1 MSSRLQ
7 MAFAVLAGYYL
18 GRRHKLRT
26 AAALAAAGLA
36 GRASCG
42 QGAAGGLLAQGV
54 KTLGSNPEIQRM
66 TGRLRGELM
75 EVGKAAVISAATKQ
89 IDSLTHKLQERGEKS
104 GTAQE
109 EEAEPQ
115 PTKRQASRDEEADYG
130 EEDYDESDRYQEDDD
145 EEEPEAPEQA
155 RRRPE
160 GQEGHEG
167 HRGQRRTRPVRRVG
181 QSRR

>member
-7 MAFAVLAGYYL
+7 MAFAILAGYYL

-42 QGAAGGLLAQGV
+42 QGGLLAQGV
-54 KTLGSNPEIQRM
+54 KALGSSPELQRM

-75 EVGKAAVISAATKQ
+75 EVGKAAAISAATKQ
-89 IDSLTHKLQERGEKS
+89 IDSLTQKLQEHGAKP
-104 GTAQE
+104 GAPQD
-109 EEAEPQ
+109 EEAEAR
-115 PTKRQASRDEEADYG
+115 PTKRQAPKDEETDYG
-130 EEDYDESDRYQEDDD
+130 DEDYDEHDRYKEDDY
-145 EEEPEAPEQA
+145 EEEPEVPEQA
-155 RRRPE
+155 RRRP
-160 GQEGHEG
+160 EGHEG

>member
-42 QGAAGGLLAQGV
+42 QGGLLAQGV
-54 KTLGSNPEIQRM
+54 KALGSNPELQRM

-75 EVGKAAVISAATKQ
+75 EVGKAAAISAATKQ
-89 IDSLTHKLQERGEKS
+89 IDSLTHKLQERGEKP
-104 GTAQE
+104 GAAQG
-109 EEAEPQ
+109 EEAEAQ
-115 PTKRQASRDEEADYG
+115 PTKRQAPADEESGYD
-130 EEDYDESDRYQEDDD
+130 EDYDENDRYQENDD
-145 EEEPEAPEQA
+145 EEEPEQV

-160 GQEGHEG
+160 GHEGNEG

>member
-42 QGAAGGLLAQGV
+42 QGGAGGLLAQGV
-54 KTLGSNPEIQRM
+54 KTLGSNPEVQRM

-104 GTAQE
+104 GTAQG
-109 EEAEPQ
+109 EEAEAQ
-115 PTKRQASRDEEADYG
+115 PTKRQAPEDEETDYD
-130 EEDYDESDRYQEDDD
+130 EEDYDEGDRYQEDDD
-145 EEEPEAPEQA
+145 EAEPEAPE
-155 RRRPE
+155 RTGRGP
-160 GQEGHEG
+160 EGHEG

>member
-104 GTAQE
+104 GTAQG
-109 EEAEPQ
+109 EEAEAQ
-115 PTKRQASRDEEADYG
+115 PRKRQAPTDEETDRG
-130 EEDYDESDRYQEDDD
+130 EEDYDERDRYEDED
-145 EEEPEAPEQA
+145 EDEPEVPEQA